1 MRSIIVV
8 ATLAAAL
15 AQAGVAS
22 AGCMA
27 TVGLAP
33 PPDGVQPGQVWTAEI
48 TVLQHGVNPLPN
60 AKSARPTLTIVNEKS
75 GERTTFVA
83 TPTKDP
89 AVFTAHVVFPSA
101 GRWSYEVFDD
111 FTSAD
116 GQAVPCARTH
126 TFQAVAV
133 GGPAGGGG
141 DPAPPQASPQPAVAA
156 SSGDGFPVWPV
167 AGAVLGVL
175 LAAAGSAL
183 LLRRRRA
190 DRGPGVAVG

>member
-8 ATLAAAL
+8 ATVAAAL

-33 PPDGVQPGQVWTAEI
+33 PPEGVQPGQTWTAEI
-48 TVLQHGVNPLPN
+48 TVLQHGVNPLPD
-60 AKSARPTLTIVNEKS
+60 AKSARPTLTIVNAKS
-75 GERTTFVA
+75 GERQTFVA
-83 TPTKDP
+83 TPTEDP
-89 AVFTAHVVFPSA
+89 AVFTAAVVFPSA

-126 TFQAVAV
+126 TFQAAAV
-133 GGPAGGGG
+133 GAPAGGGG
-141 DPAPPQASPQPAVAA
+141 SPAPPQASPQPAVAA
-156 SSGDGFPVWPV
+156 SSGDGFPVWTV
-167 AGAVLGVL
+167 AGAALGVL

-190 DRGPGVAVG
+190 GRGPEVAVG